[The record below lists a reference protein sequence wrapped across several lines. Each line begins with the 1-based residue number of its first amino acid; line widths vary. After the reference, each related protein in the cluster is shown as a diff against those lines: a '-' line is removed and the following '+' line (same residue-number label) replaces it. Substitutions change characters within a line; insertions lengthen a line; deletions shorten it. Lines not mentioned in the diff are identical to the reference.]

1 MDKNKPRHSTAKPF
15 TCWLFCTV
23 IDNFGDIGVSWR
35 LAQELRQRLGWQV
48 HLWLDNLAAL
58 RALAPDAPATLP
70 CAHQGI
76 QLHAW
81 QEAQHADLDNA
92 LAPDL
97 VIETFACTLPPN
109 VHAIIQA
116 HRPVWLNWEYLSAED
131 WAIRTHAMPSLQAN
145 GCEKY
150 FWQMGFVPE
159 SGGLLREADYV
170 EQMAAFQLRQPEN
183 LSAANQTLH
192 IFAFGYASDIWQKW
206 ATALAEQERA
216 IVLHCA
222 GKPLQTSLQTCLQ
235 AGSNVSGSLKT
246 ANSND
251 APPARTLGSLK
262 IIHPDFM
269 PQAQFDRALWAADVL
284 IVRGEDSFVRAQLA
298 GKPFF
303 WHIYPQAEAAHL
315 DKLAAFWHT
324 HHQHAA
330 PTAAVQHAHQALSSE
345 LNGAADLTHPQRRQH
360 WHTLLDH
367 LADWQHSARAWQHY
381 LLRQRDAVS
390 RLHDWLKSI
399 HRL

>member
-35 LAQELRQRLGWQV
+35 LAQALRQRLGWQV

-58 RALAPDAPATLP
+58 RALAPDAPTALP

-92 LAPDL
+92 PAPNL
-97 VIETFACTLPPN
+97 LIETFACTLPPD
-109 VHAIIQA
+109 VHAVIQT

-170 EQMAAFQLRQPEN
+170 EQMDAFKQRQPEN
-183 LSAANQTLH
+183 TPSLKIAALH
-192 IFAFGYASDIWQKW
+192 IFAFGYAGDIWQKW
-206 ATALAEQERA
+206 AAAWAEQERE

-222 GKPLQTSLQTCLQ
+222 GKPLQTSLS
-235 AGSNVSGSLKT
+235 AWGNVSGSLK
-246 ANSND
+246 
-251 APPARTLGSLK
+251 
-262 IIHPDFM
+262 IINQDFV

-315 DKLAAFWHT
+315 DKLNAFWHT
-324 HHQHAA
+324 HHRHAA
-330 PTAAVQHAHQALSSE
+330 PTAAVQHAHQALSHD
-345 LNGAADLTHPQRRQH
+345 LNGAADLTHAQRRQQ
-360 WHTLLDH
+360 WHTLLAH
-367 LADWQHSARAWQHY
+367 LTDWQRSARAWQQY
-381 LLRQRDAVS
+381 LLNQSDAVS
-390 RLHDWLKSI
+390 RLRDWL
-399 HRL
+399 HRLNRI

>member
-1 MDKNKPRHSTAKPF
+1 MDKNKQRHSTAKPF

-58 RALAPDAPATLP
+58 QAIAPDVPAALP
-70 CAHQGI
+70 CVHQGI
-76 QLHAW
+76 RLHAW
-81 QEAQHADLDNA
+81 QEARHADLDNA
-92 LAPDL
+92 PAPDL
-97 VIETFACTLPPN
+97 LIETFACTLPPD
-109 VHAIIQA
+109 VHAVIQA

-131 WAIRTHAMPSLQAN
+131 WAIRTHTMPSLQAN

-170 EQMAAFQLRQPEN
+170 EQMDAFKQRLPEN
-183 LSAANQTLH
+183 TPSLKTAALH
-192 IFAFGYASDIWQKW
+192 IFAFGYAGDVWPKW
-206 ATALAEQERA
+206 ATALAEQERE

-222 GKPLQTSLQTCLQ
+222 GKPLQTSLS
-235 AGSNVSGSLKT
+235 AWGNVSGSLKT
-246 ANSND
+246 ENSND
-251 APPARTLGSLK
+251 APPTRTLGSLK
-262 IIHPDFM
+262 IINQDFV
-269 PQAQFDRALWAADVL
+269 PQARFDRALWAADVL

-324 HHQHAA
+324 HHRHAA
-330 PTAAVQHAHQALSSE
+330 PT
-345 LNGAADLTHPQRRQH
+345 AADLTHPQRRQH

-367 LADWQHSARAWQHY
+367 LADWQHSARAWQQY
-381 LLRQRDAVS
+381 LLSQSDAVS
-390 RLHDWLKSI
+390 RLHAWLKSI
-399 HRL
+399 NRL

>member
-1 MDKNKPRHSTAKPF
+1 MDKNKPRYSTAKPF

-58 RALAPDAPATLP
+58 QAIAPDAPAALP

-92 LAPDL
+92 PAPDL
-97 VIETFACTLPPN
+97 VMETFACALPPN
-109 VHAIIQA
+109 VHAIIQT

-150 FWQMGFVPE
+150 FWQMGFVPQ

-170 EQMAAFQLRQPEN
+170 EQMDAFKQRLPEN
-183 LSAANQTLH
+183 TPSLKTAALH
-192 IFAFGYASDIWQKW
+192 IFAFGYAGDVWPKW
-206 ATALAEQERA
+206 ATALAEQERE

-222 GKPLQTSLQTCLQ
+222 GKPLQTSLS
-235 AGSNVSGSLKT
+235 AWGNVSGSLK
-246 ANSND
+246 
-251 APPARTLGSLK
+251 
-262 IIHPDFM
+262 IINQNFV

-303 WHIYPQAEAAHL
+303 WHTYPQAEAAHL

-324 HHQHAA
+324 HHRHAA
-330 PTAAVQHAHQALSSE
+330 PTAAVQHAHQALSNE

-360 WHTLLDH
+360 WHTLLAH
-367 LADWQHSARAWQHY
+367 FADWQRSAHAWQQY
-381 LLRQRDAVS
+381 LLTQSDAVS
-390 RLHDWLKSI
+390 RLHDWLQT
-399 HRL
+399 RNRV

>member
-1 MDKNKPRHSTAKPF
+1 MDKNKPRYSTAKPF

-58 RALAPDAPATLP
+58 QAIAPDAPAALP

-92 LAPDL
+92 PAPDL
-97 VIETFACTLPPN
+97 VMETFACALPPN
-109 VHAIIQA
+109 VHAIIQT

-170 EQMAAFQLRQPEN
+170 EQMDAFTQRQPEN
-183 LSAANQTLH
+183 TPSPETAALH
-192 IFAFGYASDIWQKW
+192 IFAFGYASDVWQKW
-206 ATALAEQERA
+206 AAALAEQERE

-222 GKPLQTSLQTCLQ
+222 GKPLQTSLS
-235 AGSNVSGSLKT
+235 AWGNVSGSLK
-246 ANSND
+246 
-251 APPARTLGSLK
+251 
-262 IIHPDFM
+262 IINQNFV

-324 HHQHAA
+324 HHRHAA
-330 PTAAVQHAHQALSSE
+330 PTAAVQHAHQALSNE

-367 LADWQHSARAWQHY
+367 LADWQHSARAWQQY
-381 LLRQRDAVS
+381 LLSQSDAVS
-390 RLHDWLKSI
+390 RLHDWLQT
-399 HRL
+399 RNRV

>member
-1 MDKNKPRHSTAKPF
+1 MDKNKPRYSTAKPF

-58 RALAPDAPATLP
+58 QAIAPDAPAALP

-92 LAPDL
+92 PAPDL
-97 VIETFACTLPPN
+97 VMETFACALPPN
-109 VHAIIQA
+109 VHAIIQT

-170 EQMAAFQLRQPEN
+170 EQMDAFKQRQPEN
-183 LSAANQTLH
+183 TPSLKTAALH

-206 ATALAEQERA
+206 AAALAEQERE

-222 GKPLQTSLQTCLQ
+222 GKPLQTSLS
-235 AGSNVSGSLKT
+235 AWGNVSGSLK
-246 ANSND
+246 
-251 APPARTLGSLK
+251 
-262 IIHPDFM
+262 IINQNFV

-324 HHQHAA
+324 HHRHAA
-330 PTAAVQHAHQALSSE
+330 PTAAVQHAHQALSNE

-367 LADWQHSARAWQHY
+367 LADWQHSARAWQQY
-381 LLRQRDAVS
+381 LLSQSDAVS
-390 RLHDWLKSI
+390 RLHDWLQT
-399 HRL
+399 RNRV

>member
-1 MDKNKPRHSTAKPF
+1 MDKNKPRYSTAKPF

-58 RALAPDAPATLP
+58 QAIAPDAPAALP

-92 LAPDL
+92 PAPDL
-97 VIETFACTLPPN
+97 VMETFACALPPN
-109 VHAIIQA
+109 VHAIIQT

-170 EQMAAFQLRQPEN
+170 EQMDAFKQRQPEN
-183 LSAANQTLH
+183 TSSLKTAALH

-206 ATALAEQERA
+206 AAALAEQERE

-222 GKPLQTSLQTCLQ
+222 GKPLQTSLS
-235 AGSNVSGSLKT
+235 AWGNVSGSLK
-246 ANSND
+246 
-251 APPARTLGSLK
+251 
-262 IIHPDFM
+262 IINQNFV

-303 WHIYPQAEAAHL
+303 WNIYPQAEAAHL

-324 HHQHAA
+324 HHRHAA
-330 PTAAVQHAHQALSSE
+330 PTAAVQHAHQALSNE

-367 LADWQHSARAWQHY
+367 LADWQHSARAWQQY
-381 LLRQRDAVS
+381 LLSQSDAVS
-390 RLHDWLKSI
+390 RLHDWLQT
-399 HRL
+399 RNRV

>member
-1 MDKNKPRHSTAKPF
+1 MDKNKPRYSTAKPF

-58 RALAPDAPATLP
+58 QAIAPDAPAALP

-76 QLHAW
+76 RLHAW
-81 QEAQHADLDNA
+81 QEARHADLDNA
-92 LAPDL
+92 PAPDL
-97 VIETFACTLPPN
+97 LVETFACALPPN

-170 EQMAAFQLRQPEN
+170 EQMDAFKQRQPEN
-183 LSAANQTLH
+183 TPSLKTAALH
-192 IFAFGYASDIWQKW
+192 IWQKW
-206 ATALAEQERA
+206 AAALAEQERE

-222 GKPLQTSLQTCLQ
+222 GKPLQTSLS
-235 AGSNVSGSLKT
+235 AWGNVSGSLKT
-246 ANSND
+246 ENSND
-251 APPARTLGSLK
+251 APPTRTLGSLK
-262 IIHPDFM
+262 IINQDFV
-269 PQAQFDRALWAADVL
+269 PQARFDRALWAADVL

-324 HHQHAA
+324 HHRHAA
-330 PTAAVQHAHQALSSE
+330 PTAAVQHAHQALSNE

-360 WHTLLDH
+360 WHTLLAH
-367 LADWQHSARAWQHY
+367 FADWQRSAHAWQQY
-381 LLRQRDAVS
+381 LLTQSDAVS
-390 RLHDWLKSI
+390 RLHDWLQT
-399 HRL
+399 RNRV

>member
-1 MDKNKPRHSTAKPF
+1 MDKNKQRHSTAKSF

-48 HLWLDNLAAL
+48 HLWLDNLAVLQAI
-58 RALAPDAPATLP
+58 APDVPAALP

-81 QEAQHADLDNA
+81 QEARHADLDNA
-92 LAPDL
+92 PAPDL
-97 VIETFACTLPPN
+97 LVETFACTLPPN

-170 EQMAAFQLRQPEN
+170 EQMDALKQRQPEN
-183 LSAANQTLH
+183 TPSLKTAALH

-206 ATALAEQERA
+206 AAALAEQERE

-222 GKPLQTSLQTCLQ
+222 GKPLQTSLS
-235 AGSNVSGSLKT
+235 AWGNVSGSLK
-246 ANSND
+246 
-251 APPARTLGSLK
+251 
-262 IIHPDFM
+262 IINQNFV

-324 HHQHAA
+324 HHRHAA
-330 PTAAVQHAHQALSSE
+330 PTAAVQHAHQALSNE

-367 LADWQHSARAWQHY
+367 LADWQHSARAWQQY
-381 LLRQRDAVS
+381 LLSQSDAVS
-390 RLHDWLKSI
+390 RLRDWL
-399 HRL
+399 HRLNRI

>member
-1 MDKNKPRHSTAKPF
+1 MDKNKPRYSTAKPF

-58 RALAPDAPATLP
+58 QAIAPDAPAALP

-92 LAPDL
+92 PAPDL
-97 VIETFACTLPPN
+97 VMETFACALPPN
-109 VHAIIQA
+109 VHAIIQT

-150 FWQMGFVPE
+150 FWQMGFVPQ

-170 EQMAAFQLRQPEN
+170 EQMDAFTQRQPEN
-183 LSAANQTLH
+183 TPSPETAALH
-192 IFAFGYASDIWQKW
+192 IFAFGYAGDVWPKW
-206 ATALAEQERA
+206 ATALAEQERE

-222 GKPLQTSLQTCLQ
+222 GKPLQTSLS
-235 AGSNVSGSLKT
+235 AWGNVSGSLKT
-246 ANSND
+246 ENSND
-251 APPARTLGSLK
+251 APPTRTLGSLK
-262 IIHPDFM
+262 IINQNFV
-269 PQAQFDRALWAADVL
+269 PQARFDRALWAADVL

-303 WHIYPQAEAAHL
+303 WHIYPQAQAAHL

-330 PTAAVQHAHQALSSE
+330 PTAAVQHAHQALSCD
-345 LNGAADLTHPQRRQH
+345 LNGAADLTHAQRRQH

-367 LADWQHSARAWQHY
+367 LADWQHSARAWQQY
-381 LLRQRDAVS
+381 LLSQSDAVS
-390 RLHDWLKSI
+390 RLRDWLQTI
-399 HRL
+399 QRV

>member
-1 MDKNKPRHSTAKPF
+1 MDKNKLRYSTAKPF

-58 RALAPDAPATLP
+58 QAIAPDAPAALP

-76 QLHAW
+76 RLHAW
-81 QEAQHADLDNA
+81 QEARHANLDNA
-92 LAPDL
+92 PAPDL
-97 VIETFACTLPPN
+97 LVETFACALPPD
-109 VHAIIQA
+109 VHAVIQA

-170 EQMAAFQLRQPEN
+170 EQMDAFKQRQPEN
-183 LSAANQTLH
+183 TPSLKTAALH

-206 ATALAEQERA
+206 AAALAEQERE

-222 GKPLQTSLQTCLQ
+222 GKPLQTSLS
-235 AGSNVSGSLKT
+235 AWGNVSGSLK
-246 ANSND
+246 
-251 APPARTLGSLK
+251 
-262 IIHPDFM
+262 IINQNFV

-324 HHQHAA
+324 HHRHAA
-330 PTAAVQHAHQALSSE
+330 PTAAVQHAHQALSNE

-360 WHTLLDH
+360 WHTLLAH
-367 LADWQHSARAWQHY
+367 FADWQRSAHAWQQY
-381 LLRQRDAVS
+381 LLTQSDAVS
-390 RLHDWLKSI
+390 RLHDWLQT
-399 HRL
+399 RNRV

>member
-1 MDKNKPRHSTAKPF
+1 MDKNKPRYSTAKPF

-58 RALAPDAPATLP
+58 QAIAPDAPAALP

-76 QLHAW
+76 RLHAW

-92 LAPDL
+92 PAPDL
-97 VIETFACTLPPN
+97 VIETFACTLPPD
-109 VHAIIQA
+109 VHAVIKA

-150 FWQMGFVPE
+150 FWQMGFVPQ

-170 EQMAAFQLRQPEN
+170 EQMDAFKQRQPEN
-183 LSAANQTLH
+183 TPSLKTAALH

-206 ATALAEQERA
+206 AAALAEQERE

-222 GKPLQTSLQTCLQ
+222 GKPLQTSLS
-235 AGSNVSGSLKT
+235 AWGNVSGSLKT
-246 ANSND
+246 ENSND
-251 APPARTLGSLK
+251 APPTRTLGSLK
-262 IIHPDFM
+262 IINQDFV
-269 PQAQFDRALWAADVL
+269 PQARFDRALCSADFLLV
-284 IVRGEDSFVRAQLA
+284 VGFDSFVQ
-298 GKPFF
+298 P
-303 WHIYPQAEAAHL
+303 
-315 DKLAAFWHT
+315 
-324 HHQHAA
+324 
-330 PTAAVQHAHQALSSE
+330 HQA
-345 LNGAADLTHPQRRQH
+345 G
-360 WHTLLDH
+360 
-367 LADWQHSARAWQHY
+367 
-381 LLRQRDAVS
+381 
-390 RLHDWLKSI
+390 
-399 HRL
+399 

>member
-1 MDKNKPRHSTAKPF
+1 MDKNKPRYSTAKPF

-58 RALAPDAPATLP
+58 QAIAPDAPAALP

-76 QLHAW
+76 RLHAW
-81 QEAQHADLDNA
+81 QEARHADLDNA
-92 LAPDL
+92 PAPDL
-97 VIETFACTLPPN
+97 LVETFACALPPD
-109 VHAIIQA
+109 VHAVIQA

-170 EQMAAFQLRQPEN
+170 EQMDAFKQRQPEN
-183 LSAANQTLH
+183 TPSLKTAALH

-206 ATALAEQERA
+206 AAALAEQERE

-222 GKPLQTSLQTCLQ
+222 GKPLQTSLS
-235 AGSNVSGSLKT
+235 AWGNVSGSLK
-246 ANSND
+246 
-251 APPARTLGSLK
+251 
-262 IIHPDFM
+262 IINQNFV

-303 WHIYPQAEAAHL
+303 WHIYPQAQAAHL

-330 PTAAVQHAHQALSSE
+330 PTAAVQHAHQALSCD
-345 LNGAADLTHPQRRQH
+345 LNGAADLTHAQRRQH

-367 LADWQHSARAWQHY
+367 LADWQHSARAWQQY
-381 LLRQRDAVS
+381 LLTQSDAVS
-390 RLHDWLKSI
+390 RLRDWLQTI
-399 HRL
+399 QRV

>member
-1 MDKNKPRHSTAKPF
+1 MDKNKPRYSTAKPF

-58 RALAPDAPATLP
+58 QAIAPDAPAALP

-76 QLHAW
+76 RLHAW

-92 LAPDL
+92 PTPDL
-97 VIETFACTLPPN
+97 VMETFACALPPN
-109 VHAIIQA
+109 VHAVIQA

-170 EQMAAFQLRQPEN
+170 EQMNAFKQRQPEN
-183 LSAANQTLH
+183 TPSLKTAALH

-206 ATALAEQERA
+206 AAALAEQERE

-222 GKPLQTSLQTCLQ
+222 GKPLQTSLS
-235 AGSNVSGSLKT
+235 AWGNVSGSLK
-246 ANSND
+246 
-251 APPARTLGSLK
+251 
-262 IIHPDFM
+262 IINQNFV

-324 HHQHAA
+324 HHRHAA
-330 PTAAVQHAHQALSSE
+330 PTAAVQHAHQALSNE

-367 LADWQHSARAWQHY
+367 LADWQHSARAWQQY
-381 LLRQRDAVS
+381 LLSQSDAVS
-390 RLHDWLKSI
+390 RLHDWLQT
-399 HRL
+399 RNRV

>member
-1 MDKNKPRHSTAKPF
+1 
-15 TCWLFCTV
+15 
-23 IDNFGDIGVSWR
+23 VSSR
-35 LAQELRQRLGWQV
+35 PAQDLRQRLGWQV

-58 RALAPDAPATLP
+58 QAIAPDAPAALP

-92 LAPDL
+92 PAPDL
-97 VIETFACTLPPN
+97 VMETFACALPPN
-109 VHAIIQA
+109 VHAIIQT

-150 FWQMGFVPE
+150 FWQMGFVPQ

-170 EQMAAFQLRQPEN
+170 EQMDAFTQRQPEN
-183 LSAANQTLH
+183 TPSPETAALH
-192 IFAFGYASDIWQKW
+192 IFAFGYAGDVWPKW
-206 ATALAEQERA
+206 ATALAEQERE

-222 GKPLQTSLQTCLQ
+222 GKPLQTSLS
-235 AGSNVSGSLKT
+235 AWGNVSGSLKT
-246 ANSND
+246 ENSND
-251 APPARTLGSLK
+251 APPTRTLGSLK
-262 IIHPDFM
+262 IINQDFV
-269 PQAQFDRALWAADVL
+269 PQARFDRALWAADVL

-303 WHIYPQAEAAHL
+303 WHIYPQAQAAHL

-330 PTAAVQHAHQALSSE
+330 PTAAVQHAHQALSCD
-345 LNGAADLTHPQRRQH
+345 LNGAADLTHAQRRQH

-367 LADWQHSARAWQHY
+367 LADWQHSARAWQQY
-381 LLRQRDAVS
+381 LLTQSDAVS
-390 RLHDWLKSI
+390 RLRDWLQTI
-399 HRL
+399 QRV

>member
-1 MDKNKPRHSTAKPF
+1 MDKNKQRHSTAKSF

-35 LAQELRQRLGWQV
+35 LAQELRQWLGWQV

-58 RALAPDAPATLP
+58 RALAPDAPTTLP

-76 QLHAW
+76 RLHAW

-92 LAPDL
+92 PTPDL
-97 VIETFACTLPPN
+97 VMETFACALPPN
-109 VHAIIQA
+109 VHAVIQA

-150 FWQMGFVPE
+150 FWQMGFVPQ

-170 EQMAAFQLRQPEN
+170 EQMDAFTQRQPEN
-183 LSAANQTLH
+183 TPSPETAALH
-192 IFAFGYASDIWQKW
+192 IFAFGYASDVWQKW
-206 ATALAEQERA
+206 AAALAEQEHE

-222 GKPLQTSLQTCLQ
+222 GKPLQTSLQIERE
-235 AGSNVSGSLKT
+235 VSGSLKT

-251 APPARTLGSLK
+251 APQARTLGSLK
-262 IIHPDFM
+262 IINQDFV

-303 WHIYPQAEAAHL
+303 WHIYPQAQAAHL

-330 PTAAVQHAHQALSSE
+330 PTAAVQHAHQALSND

-367 LADWQHSARAWQHY
+367 LADWQHSARAWQQY
-381 LLRQRDAVS
+381 LLSQSDAVS
-390 RLHDWLKSI
+390 RLHDWLQT
-399 HRL
+399 RNRV

>member
-1 MDKNKPRHSTAKPF
+1 MDKNKPRYSTAKPF

-58 RALAPDAPATLP
+58 QAIAPDAPAALP

-92 LAPDL
+92 PAPDL
-97 VIETFACTLPPN
+97 VMETFACALPPN
-109 VHAIIQA
+109 VHAIIQT

-131 WAIRTHAMPSLQAN
+131 WAIRTHTMPSLQAN

-170 EQMAAFQLRQPEN
+170 EQMDAFKQRQPEN
-183 LSAANQTLH
+183 TPSLKTAALH

-206 ATALAEQERA
+206 AAALAEQERE

-222 GKPLQTSLQTCLQ
+222 GKPLQTSLS
-235 AGSNVSGSLKT
+235 AWGNVSGSLK
-246 ANSND
+246 
-251 APPARTLGSLK
+251 
-262 IIHPDFM
+262 IINQNFV

-284 IVRGEDSFVRAQLA
+284 IVRGEASFVRAQLA

-324 HHQHAA
+324 HHRHAA
-330 PTAAVQHAHQALSSE
+330 PTAAVQHAHQALSNE

-367 LADWQHSARAWQHY
+367 LADWQHSARAWQQY
-381 LLRQRDAVS
+381 LLSQSDAVS
-390 RLHDWLKSI
+390 RLHDWLQT
-399 HRL
+399 RNRV

>member
-1 MDKNKPRHSTAKPF
+1 MDKNKPRYSTAKPF

-58 RALAPDAPATLP
+58 QAIAPDAPAALP

-92 LAPDL
+92 PAPDL
-97 VIETFACTLPPN
+97 VMETFACALPPN
-109 VHAIIQA
+109 VHAIIQT

-150 FWQMGFVPE
+150 FWQMGFVPQ

-170 EQMAAFQLRQPEN
+170 EQMDAFKQRQPEN
-183 LSAANQTLH
+183 TPSPETAALH
-192 IFAFGYASDIWQKW
+192 IFAFGYASDVWQKW
-206 ATALAEQERA
+206 AAALAEQEQE

-222 GKPLQTSLQTCLQ
+222 GKPLQTSLQIERE
-235 AGSNVSGSLKT
+235 VSGSLK
-246 ANSND
+246 
-251 APPARTLGSLK
+251 
-262 IIHPDFM
+262 IINQNFV
-269 PQAQFDRALWAADVL
+269 PQARFDRALWAADVL

-303 WHIYPQAEAAHL
+303 WHIYPQAQAAHL

-330 PTAAVQHAHQALSSE
+330 PTAAVQHAHQALSCD
-345 LNGAADLTHPQRRQH
+345 LNGAADLTHAQRRQH

-367 LADWQHSARAWQHY
+367 LADWQHSARAWQQY
-381 LLRQRDAVS
+381 LLSQSDAVS
-390 RLHDWLKSI
+390 RLHDWLQT
-399 HRL
+399 RNRV

>member
-35 LAQELRQRLGWQV
+35 LAQALRQRLGWQV

-58 RALAPDAPATLP
+58 RALAPDAPTALP

-92 LAPDL
+92 PAPNL
-97 VIETFACTLPPN
+97 LIETFACTLPPD
-109 VHAIIQA
+109 VHAVIQT

-150 FWQMGFVPE
+150 FWQMGFVSQ

-170 EQMAAFQLRQPEN
+170 EQMDAFTQKQPET
-183 LSAANQTLH
+183 AALH
-192 IFAFGYASDIWQKW
+192 IFAFGYAGDIWQKW
-206 ATALAEQERA
+206 AAAWAEQERE

-222 GKPLQTSLQTCLQ
+222 GKPLQTSLQTYLQ
-235 AGSNVSGSLKT
+235 TNLQTEHNVSSSLKT
-246 ANSND
+246 ENSND
-251 APPARTLGSLK
+251 APQARILGSLK
-262 IIHPDFM
+262 IIPQDFV

-284 IVRGEDSFVRAQLA
+284 IIRGEDSFVRAQLA

-330 PTAAVQHAHQALSSE
+330 PTAAVQHAHQALSNE

-367 LADWQHSARAWQHY
+367 LADWQRSARAWQQY
-381 LLRQRDAVS
+381 LLNQSDAVS
-390 RLHDWLKSI
+390 RLHAWLKSI
-399 HRL
+399 NRL

>member
-1 MDKNKPRHSTAKPF
+1 MDKNKPRYSTAKPF

-58 RALAPDAPATLP
+58 QAIAPDAPAALP

-92 LAPDL
+92 PAPDL
-97 VIETFACTLPPN
+97 VMETFACALPPN
-109 VHAIIQA
+109 VHAIIQT

-170 EQMAAFQLRQPEN
+170 EQMNAFKQRQPEN
-183 LSAANQTLH
+183 TPSLKTAALH

-206 ATALAEQERA
+206 AAALAEQERE

-222 GKPLQTSLQTCLQ
+222 GKPLQTSLS
-235 AGSNVSGSLKT
+235 AWGNVSGSLK
-246 ANSND
+246 
-251 APPARTLGSLK
+251 
-262 IIHPDFM
+262 IINQNFV

-324 HHQHAA
+324 HHRHAA
-330 PTAAVQHAHQALSSE
+330 PTAAVQHAHQALSNE

-367 LADWQHSARAWQHY
+367 LADWQHSARAWQQY
-381 LLRQRDAVS
+381 LLSQSDAVS
-390 RLHDWLKSI
+390 RLHDWLQT
-399 HRL
+399 RNRV

>member
-1 MDKNKPRHSTAKPF
+1 MDKNKPRYSTAKPF

-35 LAQELRQRLGWQV
+35 LAQALRQRLGWQV

-58 RALAPDAPATLP
+58 QAIAPDAPAVLP
-70 CAHQGI
+70 CVHQGI
-76 QLHAW
+76 RLHAW

-92 LAPDL
+92 PAPDL
-97 VIETFACTLPPN
+97 VMETFACALPPN
-109 VHAIIQA
+109 VHAIIQT

-131 WAIRTHAMPSLQAN
+131 WAIRTHTMPSLQAN

-170 EQMAAFQLRQPEN
+170 EQMDAFKQRQPEN
-183 LSAANQTLH
+183 TPSLKTAALH
-192 IFAFGYASDIWQKW
+192 IFAFGYASDVWQKW
-206 ATALAEQERA
+206 VAALAEQERE

-222 GKPLQTSLQTCLQ
+222 GKPLQTSLS
-235 AGSNVSGSLKT
+235 AWGNVSGSLKT

-251 APPARTLGSLK
+251 TPPARTLGSLK
-262 IIHPDFM
+262 IINQNFV

-303 WHIYPQAEAAHL
+303 WHIYPQAQAAHL
-315 DKLAAFWHT
+315 DKLNAFWRT

-330 PTAAVQHAHQALSSE
+330 PTAAVQHAHQALSND
-345 LNGAADLTHPQRRQH
+345 LNGAADLTSAQRRQH
-360 WHTLLDH
+360 WRTLLAH
-367 LADWQHSARAWQHY
+367 LADWQRSARAWQQY
-381 LLRQRDAVS
+381 LLSQNDAVS
-390 RLHDWLKSI
+390 RLRDWL
-399 HRL
+399 HRLNRI

>member
-1 MDKNKPRHSTAKPF
+1 MDKNKPRYSTAKPF

-58 RALAPDAPATLP
+58 QAIAPDAPAVLP
-70 CAHQGI
+70 CVHQGI
-76 QLHAW
+76 RLHAW

-92 LAPDL
+92 PAPDL
-97 VIETFACTLPPN
+97 LIETFACTLPPD
-109 VHAIIQA
+109 VHAVIQA

-170 EQMAAFQLRQPEN
+170 AQMAAFTQRQPEN
-183 LSAANQTLH
+183 TPSLKTAALH
-192 IFAFGYASDIWQKW
+192 IFAFGYAGDVWPKW
-206 ATALAEQERA
+206 ATALAEQERE

-222 GKPLQTSLQTCLQ
+222 GKPLQTSLS
-235 AGSNVSGSLKT
+235 AWGNVSGSLK
-246 ANSND
+246 
-251 APPARTLGSLK
+251 
-262 IIHPDFM
+262 IINQDFV

-303 WHIYPQAEAAHL
+303 WHIYPQAQAAHL

-330 PTAAVQHAHQALSSE
+330 PTAAVQHAHQALSNE

-367 LADWQHSARAWQHY
+367 LADWQHSARAWQQY
-381 LLRQRDAVS
+381 LLSQSDAVS
-390 RLHDWLKSI
+390 RLHDWLQT
-399 HRL
+399 RNRV

>member
-1 MDKNKPRHSTAKPF
+1 M
-15 TCWLFCTV
+15 
-23 IDNFGDIGVSWR
+23 SWR
-35 LAQELRQRLGWQV
+35 LAQTLRQRLGWQV

-58 RALAPDAPATLP
+58 QAIAPDAPAVLP
-70 CAHQGI
+70 CVHQGI
-76 QLHAW
+76 RLHAW
-81 QEAQHADLDNA
+81 QEAQHADLDNVP
-92 LAPDL
+92 APDL

-170 EQMAAFQLRQPEN
+170 EQMDAFKQRQPEN
-183 LSAANQTLH
+183 TPSLKTAALH
-192 IFAFGYASDIWQKW
+192 IFAFGYASDVWQKW
-206 ATALAEQERA
+206 GAALAEQERE

-222 GKPLQTSLQTCLQ
+222 GKPLQTSLS
-235 AGSNVSGSLKT
+235 AWGNVSGSLKT

-262 IIHPDFM
+262 IINQNFV

-303 WHIYPQAEAAHL
+303 WHIYPQAQAAHL
-315 DKLAAFWHT
+315 DKLNAFWRT

-330 PTAAVQHAHQALSSE
+330 PTAAVQHAHQALSHD
-345 LNGAADLTHPQRRQH
+345 LNGAADLTHAQRRQH
-360 WHTLLDH
+360 WHTLLTH
-367 LADWQHSARAWQHY
+367 LADWQRSARAWQQY
-381 LLRQRDAVS
+381 LLTQSDAVS
-390 RLHDWLKSI
+390 RLRDWL
-399 HRL
+399 HRLNRI

>member
-1 MDKNKPRHSTAKPF
+1 MDKNKPRYSTAKPF

-58 RALAPDAPATLP
+58 QAIAPDAPAALP

-92 LAPDL
+92 PAPDL
-97 VIETFACTLPPN
+97 LIETFACTLPPD
-109 VHAIIQA
+109 VHAIIQT

-170 EQMAAFQLRQPEN
+170 EQMDAFKQRQPE
-183 LSAANQTLH
+183 SR
-192 IFAFGYASDIWQKW
+192 FGVSGCPNPSRCLKQIMAYRRH
-206 ATALAEQERA
+206 T
-216 IVLHCA
+216 H
-222 GKPLQTSLQTCLQ
+222 SLRCR
-235 AGSNVSGSLKT
+235 SPNVSGCL
-246 ANSND
+246 
-251 APPARTLGSLK
+251 
-262 IIHPDFM
+262 
-269 PQAQFDRALWAADVL
+269 
-284 IVRGEDSFVRAQLA
+284 
-298 GKPFF
+298 
-303 WHIYPQAEAAHL
+303 
-315 DKLAAFWHT
+315 
-324 HHQHAA
+324 
-330 PTAAVQHAHQALSSE
+330 
-345 LNGAADLTHPQRRQH
+345 
-360 WHTLLDH
+360 
-367 LADWQHSARAWQHY
+367 
-381 LLRQRDAVS
+381 
-390 RLHDWLKSI
+390 
-399 HRL
+399 

>member
-1 MDKNKPRHSTAKPF
+1 MDKNKPRYSTAKPF

-58 RALAPDAPATLP
+58 QAIAPDVPAALP

-92 LAPDL
+92 PAPDL
-97 VIETFACTLPPN
+97 VMETFACALPPN
-109 VHAIIQA
+109 VHAIIQT

-170 EQMAAFQLRQPEN
+170 EQMDAFKQRQPEN
-183 LSAANQTLH
+183 TPSLKTAALH

-206 ATALAEQERA
+206 AAALAEQERE

-222 GKPLQTSLQTCLQ
+222 GKPLQTSLS
-235 AGSNVSGSLKT
+235 AWGNVSGSLK
-246 ANSND
+246 
-251 APPARTLGSLK
+251 
-262 IIHPDFM
+262 IINQNFV

-324 HHQHAA
+324 HHRHAA
-330 PTAAVQHAHQALSSE
+330 PTAAVQHAHQALSCD

-360 WHTLLDH
+360 WHTLLAH
-367 LADWQHSARAWQHY
+367 FADWQRSAHAWQQY
-381 LLRQRDAVS
+381 LLTQSDAVS
-390 RLHDWLKSI
+390 RLHDWLQT
-399 HRL
+399 RNRV

>member
-1 MDKNKPRHSTAKPF
+1 MDKNKLRYSTAKPF

-58 RALAPDAPATLP
+58 QAIAPDAPAALP

-76 QLHAW
+76 RLHAW
-81 QEAQHADLDNA
+81 QEARHADLDNA
-92 LAPDL
+92 PAPDL
-97 VIETFACTLPPN
+97 LVETFACALPPD
-109 VHAIIQA
+109 VHAVIQA

-170 EQMAAFQLRQPEN
+170 AQMAAFTQRQPEN
-183 LSAANQTLH
+183 TPSLKTAALH

-206 ATALAEQERA
+206 AAALAEQERE

-222 GKPLQTSLQTCLQ
+222 GKPLQTSLS
-235 AGSNVSGSLKT
+235 AWGNVSGSLK
-246 ANSND
+246 
-251 APPARTLGSLK
+251 
-262 IIHPDFM
+262 IINQDFV

-303 WHIYPQAEAAHL
+303 WHIYPQAQAAHL

-330 PTAAVQHAHQALSSE
+330 PTAAVQHAHQALSNE

-367 LADWQHSARAWQHY
+367 LADWQHSARAWQQY
-381 LLRQRDAVS
+381 LLSQSDAVS
-390 RLHDWLKSI
+390 RLHDWLQT
-399 HRL
+399 RNRV

>member
-23 IDNFGDIGVSWR
+23 IDNFGDISVSWR

-48 HLWLDNLAAL
+48 HLWLDDLAAL
-58 RALAPDAPATLP
+58 RTIAPDAPAALT

-76 QLHAW
+76 PLRAW
-81 QEAQHADLDNA
+81 QAAQSADLGNA
-92 LAPDL
+92 SAPDL
-97 VIETFACTLPPN
+97 VIEAFACDLPPN
-109 VHAIIQA
+109 VLAVIQA

-170 EQMAAFQLRQPEN
+170 EQMDAFKQRQPEN
-183 LSAANQTLH
+183 TPSLKTAALH

-206 ATALAEQERA
+206 AAALAEQERE

-222 GKPLQTSLQTCLQ
+222 GKPLQTSLS
-235 AGSNVSGSLKT
+235 AWGNVSGSLKT

-251 APPARTLGSLK
+251 TPPARTLGSLK
-262 IIHPDFM
+262 IINQNFV

-303 WHIYPQAEAAHL
+303 WHIYPQAQAAHL
-315 DKLAAFWHT
+315 DKLNAFWRT

-330 PTAAVQHAHQALSSE
+330 PTAAVQHAHQALSND
-345 LNGAADLTHPQRRQH
+345 LNGAADLTSAQRRQH
-360 WHTLLDH
+360 WRTLLAH
-367 LADWQHSARAWQHY
+367 LADWQRSARAWQQY
-381 LLRQRDAVS
+381 LLSQNDAVS
-390 RLHDWLKSI
+390 RLRDWL
-399 HRL
+399 HRLNRI

>member
-1 MDKNKPRHSTAKPF
+1 MDKNKPRYSTAKPF

-58 RALAPDAPATLP
+58 QAIAPDAPAVLP
-70 CAHQGI
+70 CVHQGI
-76 QLHAW
+76 RLHAW

-92 LAPDL
+92 PAPDL
-97 VIETFACTLPPN
+97 LIETFACTLPPD
-109 VHAIIQA
+109 VHAVIQA

-170 EQMAAFQLRQPEN
+170 EQMDAFKQRQPEN
-183 LSAANQTLH
+183 TPSLKTAALH

-206 ATALAEQERA
+206 AAALAEQERE

-222 GKPLQTSLQTCLQ
+222 GKPLQTSLS
-235 AGSNVSGSLKT
+235 AWGNVSGSLK
-246 ANSND
+246 
-251 APPARTLGSLK
+251 
-262 IIHPDFM
+262 IINQNFV

-303 WHIYPQAEAAHL
+303 WHIYPQAQAAHL

-324 HHQHAA
+324 HHRHAA
-330 PTAAVQHAHQALSSE
+330 PTAAVQHAHQALSNE

-367 LADWQHSARAWQHY
+367 LADWQHSARAWQQY
-381 LLRQRDAVS
+381 LLSQSDAVS
-390 RLHDWLKSI
+390 RLHDWLQT
-399 HRL
+399 RNRV

>member
-48 HLWLDNLAAL
+48 HLWLDDLAAL
-58 RALAPDAPATLP
+58 RTIAPDAPAALP

-76 QLHAW
+76 PLRAW
-81 QEAQHADLDNA
+81 QAAQSADLGNA
-92 LAPDL
+92 PAPNL
-97 VIETFACTLPPN
+97 VIEAFACDLPPN
-109 VHAIIQA
+109 VLAVIQT

-150 FWQMGFVPE
+150 FWQMGFVPQ

-170 EQMAAFQLRQPEN
+170 AQMDAYGLRQPEN
-183 LSAANQTLH
+183 LDTPANRALN

-206 ATALAEQERA
+206 ATAWAEQERE
-216 IVLHCA
+216 IVLHGA
-222 GKPLQTSLQTCLQ
+222 GKPLQTSLSTWRN
-235 AGSNVSGSLKT
+235 GS
-246 ANSND
+246 
-251 APPARTLGSLK
+251 GSLK
-262 IIHPDFM
+262 IIPQDFV
-269 PQAQFDRALWAADVL
+269 PQAQFDRLLWAADVL
-284 IVRGEDSFVRAQLA
+284 IIRGEDSFVRAQLA

-303 WHIYPQAEAAHL
+303 WHIYPQDKAAHL
-315 DKLAAFWHT
+315 DKLHAFWHT
-324 HHQHAA
+324 HYQHAA
-330 PTAAVQHAHQALSSE
+330 PTAAVQHTHQALSCE
-345 LNGAADLTHPQRRQH
+345 LNGAADLTPAQRRQH
-360 WHTLLDH
+360 WHTLLTH
-367 LADWQHSARAWQHY
+367 LDDWQRSARAWQHY
-381 LLRQRDAVS
+381 LLRQSDAVS
-390 RLHDWLKSI
+390 RLRDWLKSI

>member
-1 MDKNKPRHSTAKPF
+1 MDKNKPRYSTAKPF

-58 RALAPDAPATLP
+58 RALAPDAPAALP

-92 LAPDL
+92 PAPDL
-97 VIETFACTLPPN
+97 VMETFACALPPN
-109 VHAIIQA
+109 VHAIIQT

-170 EQMAAFQLRQPEN
+170 EQMDAFKQRQPEN
-183 LSAANQTLH
+183 TPSLKTAALH

-206 ATALAEQERA
+206 AAALAEQERE

-222 GKPLQTSLQTCLQ
+222 GKPLQTSLS
-235 AGSNVSGSLKT
+235 AWGNVSGSLK
-246 ANSND
+246 
-251 APPARTLGSLK
+251 
-262 IIHPDFM
+262 IINQNFV

-324 HHQHAA
+324 HHRHAA
-330 PTAAVQHAHQALSSE
+330 PTAAVQHAHQALSCD

-360 WHTLLDH
+360 WHTLLAH
-367 LADWQHSARAWQHY
+367 FADWQRSAHAWQQY
-381 LLRQRDAVS
+381 LLTQSDAVS
-390 RLHDWLKSI
+390 RLHDWLQT
-399 HRL
+399 RNRV

>member
-1 MDKNKPRHSTAKPF
+1 MDKNKPRYSTAKPF

-58 RALAPDAPATLP
+58 QAIAPDAPAALP

-92 LAPDL
+92 PAPDL
-97 VIETFACTLPPN
+97 VMETFACALPPN
-109 VHAIIQA
+109 VHAIIQT

-170 EQMAAFQLRQPEN
+170 EQMDAFKQRQPEN
-183 LSAANQTLH
+183 TPSLKTAALH

-206 ATALAEQERA
+206 AAALAEQERE

-222 GKPLQTSLQTCLQ
+222 GKPLQTSLS
-235 AGSNVSGSLKT
+235 AWGNVSGSLK
-246 ANSND
+246 
-251 APPARTLGSLK
+251 
-262 IIHPDFM
+262 IINQNFV

-315 DKLAAFWHT
+315 DKLNAFWHT

-330 PTAAVQHAHQALSSE
+330 PTAAVQHAHQALSNE

-367 LADWQHSARAWQHY
+367 LADWQHSARAWQQY
-381 LLRQRDAVS
+381 LLSQSDAVS
-390 RLHDWLKSI
+390 RLHDWLQT
-399 HRL
+399 RNRV

>member
-1 MDKNKPRHSTAKPF
+1 MDKNKPRYSTAKPF

-58 RALAPDAPATLP
+58 QAIAPDAPAALP

-76 QLHAW
+76 RLHAW
-81 QEAQHADLDNA
+81 QEARHADLDNA
-92 LAPDL
+92 PAPDL
-97 VIETFACTLPPN
+97 LVETFACALPPD
-109 VHAIIQA
+109 VHAVIQA

-170 EQMAAFQLRQPEN
+170 EQMDAFKQRQPEN
-183 LSAANQTLH
+183 TPSLKTAALH

-206 ATALAEQERA
+206 AAALAEQERE

-222 GKPLQTSLQTCLQ
+222 GKPLQTSLS
-235 AGSNVSGSLKT
+235 AWGNVSGSLK
-246 ANSND
+246 
-251 APPARTLGSLK
+251 
-262 IIHPDFM
+262 IINQNFV

-303 WHIYPQAEAAHL
+303 WHIYPQAQAAHL

-330 PTAAVQHAHQALSSE
+330 PTAAVQHAHQALSND
-345 LNGAADLTHPQRRQH
+345 LNGAADLTSAQRRQH
-360 WHTLLDH
+360 WRTLLAH
-367 LADWQHSARAWQHY
+367 LADWQHSARAWQQY
-381 LLRQRDAVS
+381 LLTQSDAVS
-390 RLHDWLKSI
+390 RLRDWLQTI
-399 HRL
+399 QRV

>member
-1 MDKNKPRHSTAKPF
+1 MDKNKLRYSTAKPF

-58 RALAPDAPATLP
+58 QAIAPDAPAALP

-76 QLHAW
+76 RLHAW
-81 QEAQHADLDNA
+81 QEARHADLDNA
-92 LAPDL
+92 PAPDL
-97 VIETFACTLPPN
+97 LVETFACALPPD
-109 VHAIIQA
+109 VHAVIQA

-170 EQMAAFQLRQPEN
+170 EQMDAFKQRQPEN
-183 LSAANQTLH
+183 TPSLKTAALH

-206 ATALAEQERA
+206 AAALAEQERE

-222 GKPLQTSLQTCLQ
+222 GKPLQTSLS
-235 AGSNVSGSLKT
+235 AWGNVSGSLK
-246 ANSND
+246 
-251 APPARTLGSLK
+251 
-262 IIHPDFM
+262 IINQNFV

-324 HHQHAA
+324 HHRHAA
-330 PTAAVQHAHQALSSE
+330 PTAAVQHAHQALSNE

-360 WHTLLDH
+360 WHTLLAH
-367 LADWQHSARAWQHY
+367 FADWQRSAHAWQQY
-381 LLRQRDAVS
+381 LLTQSDAVS
-390 RLHDWLKSI
+390 RLHDWLQT
-399 HRL
+399 RNRV

>member
-1 MDKNKPRHSTAKPF
+1 MDKNKPRYSTAKPF

-35 LAQELRQRLGWQV
+35 LAQALRQRLGWQV

-58 RALAPDAPATLP
+58 RALAPDAPTALP
-70 CAHQGI
+70 CAHQDI

-92 LAPDL
+92 PAPDL
-97 VIETFACTLPPN
+97 VIETFACALPPN
-109 VHAIIQA
+109 VHAVIQA
-116 HRPVWLNWEYLSAED
+116 HHPVWLNWEYLSAED

-150 FWQMGFVPE
+150 FWQMGFVPQ

-170 EQMAAFQLRQPEN
+170 EQMDAFKQRQPEN
-183 LSAANQTLH
+183 TPSLKTAALH

-206 ATALAEQERA
+206 AAALAEQERE

-222 GKPLQTSLQTCLQ
+222 GKPLQTSLS
-235 AGSNVSGSLKT
+235 AWGNVSGSLKT
-246 ANSND
+246 ENSND
-251 APPARTLGSLK
+251 APPTRTLGSLK
-262 IIHPDFM
+262 IINQDFV
-269 PQAQFDRALWAADVL
+269 PQARFDRALWAADVL

-315 DKLAAFWHT
+315 DKLAAFWRT

-330 PTAAVQHAHQALSSE
+330 PTAAVQHAHQALSNE

-367 LADWQHSARAWQHY
+367 LADWQHSARAWQQY
-381 LLRQRDAVS
+381 LLSQSDAVS
-390 RLHDWLKSI
+390 RLHDWLQT
-399 HRL
+399 RNRV